1 MKNVAFSR
9 ILARSRNVELS
20 DQQNGKSDRPQ
31 IEDSEITFDAL
42 SDGIVNIDMKKKS
55 ATDGLY
61 FGRCSH
67 GLSLK
72 CSSYS

>member
-42 SDGIVNIDMKKKS
+42 SDEVINIDMKKKS
-55 ATDGLY
+55 ATDSLF
-61 FGRCSH
+61 FGRWPRE
-67 GLSLK
+67 LSLK
-72 CSSYS
+72 